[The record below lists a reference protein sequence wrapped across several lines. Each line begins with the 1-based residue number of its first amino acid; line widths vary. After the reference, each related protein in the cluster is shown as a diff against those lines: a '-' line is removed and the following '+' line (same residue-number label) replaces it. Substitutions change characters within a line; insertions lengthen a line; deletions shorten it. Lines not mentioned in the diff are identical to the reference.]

1 MSDDHIMNKPG
12 GEELSADENMNGG
25 DGSGAGSAPG
35 AADSGT
41 DAGLMSDDADVAADG
56 IHSQMPDVVSIDE
69 DGAIALLK
77 LVEIGQ
83 QMAQGGLAAA
93 GGTHQS
99 QFPAFFQA

>member
-1 MSDDHIMNKPG
+1 MDIGPLCRFVYLLVCG
-12 GEELSADENMNGG
+12 V
-25 DGSGAGSAPG
+25 G
-35 AADSGT
+35 AAVEDVLADG
-41 DAGLMSDDADVAADG
+41 AHEEEHILLDDADVAADG